1 MRADP
6 QGLLSEEMQEIG
18 KKHRVPQM
26 VALSQDCFKKSRF
39 SKPRDIADE
48 IVRLVSRV
56 SMFEKSKFRNY
67 VNALLEAEI
76 KLLARG
82 LKDFLHGNQQKGFDE
97 LVDTLLRRKLV
108 KWPLVTII
116 ANYFRPDDEVF
127 VKPTTL
133 KGVIEQFEFKCL
145 QYHPRPTWE
154 FYEEYRKQIID
165 MRSRVDYSLP
175 TTPPSTD
182 SP

>member
-1 MRADP
+1 
-6 QGLLSEEMQEIG
+6 
-18 KKHRVPQM
+18 
-26 VALSQDCFKKSRF
+26 
-39 SKPRDIADE
+39 
-48 IVRLVSRV
+48 
-56 SMFEKSKFRNY
+56 MFEKSKFRNY
-67 VNALLEAEI
+67 VNALPEAEI

-82 LKDFLHGNQQKGFDE
+82 LRDFLLGNQQKGFDE
-97 LVDTLLRRKLV
+97 LVDTLLHRKLV
-108 KWPLVTII
+108 KWSLVTII
-116 ANYFRPDDEVF
+116 PNYFRPDDEVF

-133 KGVIEQFEFKCL
+133 KGVIEQFALKCL